1 MPKLT
6 SASFVYINKLT
17 SIPMVWHLVAGCLM
31 EEVRMEGESN
41 VFPALMDLAI
51 EFAWVWPRESNVG
64 LFAEK

>member
-1 MPKLT
+1 
-6 SASFVYINKLT
+6 
-17 SIPMVWHLVAGCLM
+17 MVWHLVAGCLM